1 MTQFENTLSLGN
13 AITIGTMLIGLG
25 AAWAVTEAR
34 GRSVEVDIATTSAIV
49 GGLEIRVR
57 TLETSTAA
65 SDAKND
71 ERFNAILSTLNRID
85 TRLERMEKVQ

>member
-1 MTQFENTLSLGN
+1 MTQFENKLSLGN
-13 AITIGTMLIGLG
+13 AITIGVTLMAVG

-34 GRSVEVDIATTSAIV
+34 GKSVEVDIAATGAIV
-49 GGLEIRVR
+49 EGLEVRVR
-57 TLETSTAA
+57 NLETSTAA